1 MLKPLTVFADVFS
14 HGQLFATP
22 WTIAHQVPLSMEF
35 SRHEYWSGL
44 PFPSPLTVWITANW
58 KMLKEL
64 GVPDHLNCLLR
75 NLYVGQE
82 ATVRTR
88 QGTTDWL
95 KIGKGVQTRQCIV
108 TCLFNLYAEY
118 LMQNA
123 GLDGREKYQ

>member
-88 QGTTDWL
+88 QGTTDWSQ
-95 KIGKGVQTRQCIV
+95 IGKGQYSRLNIV
-108 TCLFNLYAEY
+108 TLLI
-118 LMQNA
+118 
-123 GLDGREKYQ
+123 